1 MQPCTYGRD
10 SMMKQPKF
18 FHLTGGPDAKISL
31 QGRSIKSMTTASAAK
46 AKSNGDSKAPKMEVK
61 KNPET
66 EQENFVLA
74 IERRIQ
80 KVEELTIVIEKW
92 RKLNEARKQMKSFS
106 LGNDGLSATIR
117 LVDAT
122 GREFKTSH
130 NQVVTTVIETVLN
143 ELDKSISLTEQQ
155 INFAA

>member
-1 MQPCTYGRD
+1 VLDAYINPEG
-10 SMMKQPKF
+10 
-18 FHLTGGPDAKISL
+18 TGKN
-31 QGRSIKSMTTASAAK
+31 SMTTASAAK
-46 AKSNGDSKAPKMEVK
+46 TKSQNGDSKAPKLEVK
-61 KNPET
+61 KNQKPEQVN
-66 EQENFVLA
+66 EILA
-74 IERRIQ
+74 IEKRIQ

-92 RKLNEARKQMKSFS
+92 RKLTEARKNMKSFS